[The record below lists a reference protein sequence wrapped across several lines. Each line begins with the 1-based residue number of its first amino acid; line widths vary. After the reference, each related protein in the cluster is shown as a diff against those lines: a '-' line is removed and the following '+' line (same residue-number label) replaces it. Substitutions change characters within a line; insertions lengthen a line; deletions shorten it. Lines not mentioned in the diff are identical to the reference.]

1 MATPPCFRVAG
12 STPARAGCARACST
26 SLCGTKRSDAPA
38 AHAPNQNKQN
48 KTNKWFSLFGAG
60 HQLAK
65 LRCKSLSLLSLHVY
79 ASSGFSDDDHATAT
93 TARLEPAAAAAAALG
108 SMRSV
113 GLALAV

>member
-1 MATPPCFRVAG
+1 VRV
-12 STPARAGCARACST
+12 
-26 SLCGTKRSDAPA
+26 APA

-48 KTNKWFSLFGAG
+48 KTNEEFSLFGADAG

-93 TARLEPAAAAAAALG
+93 TARLEPAAAAAAAAALG

>member
-1 MATPPCFRVAG
+1 VHDQWRRRPFDSASLTRDLAPC
-12 STPARAGCARACST
+12 S
-26 SLCGTKRSDAPA
+26 KRSDAPYTL
-38 AHAPNQNKQN
+38 QN
-48 KTNKWFSLFGAG
+48 KTNKQFSLFGAG

-79 ASSGFSDDDHATAT
+79 ASSGFSDDDHVTAT
-93 TARLEPAAAAAAALG
+93 TARLEPAAAAAAAALG